1 MHEWISSDVISHSV
15 LIFALEKCFYQQ
27 YLNQVLKIK
36 DFISNKSRSKKRISI
51 ICKLVFITSEPY
63 QKHIQFE
70 SSVRLNLRKLEML
83 TLFCNF
89 IKCWDYDI
97 LISECISADALFNKV
112 PRKSE
117 QIIFSSKWGSSL
129 GQICESFGFAMSSI
143 NLEDVVRKVKN
154 PILYQIW
161 KIK

>member
-1 MHEWISSDVISHSV
+1 
-15 LIFALEKCFYQQ
+15 
-27 YLNQVLKIK
+27 
-36 DFISNKSRSKKRISI
+36 
-51 ICKLVFITSEPY
+51 
-63 QKHIQFE
+63 
-70 SSVRLNLRKLEML
+70 ML

-143 NLEDVVRKVKN
+143 NPEDVVRKVKN
-154 PILYQIW
+154 SSCDISDRKNQIKNESILVQRV
-161 KIK
+161 